1 MKTIFCYIL
10 CFSVVLLSACRVQHK
25 IADVKSEQRFTESA
39 GVAMQTSA
47 DSTSTSVH
55 TETSDDGETT
65 TTIVEDITFDK
76 DGNKTSEHRETTI
89 TDRRKGKTIADM
101 TASLASKAMQLCD
114 TTRRDLS
121 QFGSYKEETKSR
133 PSANTSIFGL
143 VILLGLILAVFI
155 AYKFFIK

>member
-1 MKTIFCYIL
+1 M
-10 CFSVVLLSACRVQHK
+10 H
-25 IADVKSEQRFTESA
+25 
-39 GVAMQTSA
+39 TSA
-47 DSTSTSVH
+47 DSTSTSLH

-89 TDRRKGKTIADM
+89 TDRRKGKTIVDIATDAVNNSM
-101 TASLASKAMQLCD
+101 HLTD
-114 TTRRDLS
+114 TTRRDLQQS
-121 QFGSYKEETKSR
+121 QFSREERNVR
-133 PSANTSIFGL
+133 PSANTSIFGI

>member
-1 MKTIFCYIL
+1 MKKFFIGYFFVFALIGCKTHHGFVD
-10 CFSVVLLSACRVQHK
+10 VVDDKRV
-25 IADVKSEQRFTESA
+25 SESA
-39 GVAMQTSA
+39 GVTVQASADTTSA
-47 DSTSTSVH
+47 SIHAESY
-55 TETSDDGETT
+55 DDGETDV
-65 TTIVEDITFDK
+65 TIVEDITYDEE
-76 DGNKTSEHRETTI
+76 GRKTSEHRETKI
-89 TDRRKGKTIADM
+89 RDKRNGKTIADM

-155 AYKFFIK
+155 AYKFFLK